1 MNLFT
6 KSYNPDWGRIVDMTV
21 GKNSSLSENIKD
33 ETVFKYILHEKGK
46 IELGNNGKSYMI
58 KEPSLILLSD
68 KDCPD
73 FKVLSKASDTV
84 LYFKPSVLRDEFTLS
99 ALHGE
104 KYETAFGTAV
114 YQDYYLIRYFIKTE
128 EFNERIIPLS
138 AWELGRIKGLL
149 DSINTELTTQ
159 YDGFWP
165 CRSRSFLMEL
175 LFFTQFL
182 CQTFEGNNKVL
193 YEDDTNFSL
202 ITEYLNEHYND
213 EISLESITKK
223 FNINRNKLNN
233 IFLNKTSKTCLN
245 YLMNL
250 RIDMAKI
257 ILANTELPVSEV
269 AGRVGYSDS
278 NYFTKIFKKMTGST
292 PSAFRNSNSTCR

>member
-1 MNLFT
+1 
-6 KSYNPDWGRIVDMTV
+6 
-21 GKNSSLSENIKD
+21 
-33 ETVFKYILHEKGK
+33 
-46 IELGNNGKSYMI
+46 
-58 KEPSLILLSD
+58 
-68 KDCPD
+68 
-73 FKVLSKASDTV
+73 
-84 LYFKPSVLRDEFTLS
+84 
-99 ALHGE
+99 
-104 KYETAFGTAV
+104 
-114 YQDYYLIRYFIKTE
+114 
-128 EFNERIIPLS
+128 
-138 AWELGRIKGLL
+138 
-149 DSINTELTTQ
+149 
-159 YDGFWP
+159 
-165 CRSRSFLMEL
+165 MEL

>member
-73 FKVLSKASDTV
+73 FKALSKASDTV

-114 YQDYYLIRYFIKTE
+114 YQDYYLFRYFIKTE
-128 EFNERIIPLS
+128 
-138 AWELGRIKGLL
+138 
-149 DSINTELTTQ
+149 
-159 YDGFWP
+159 
-165 CRSRSFLMEL
+165 
-175 LFFTQFL
+175 
-182 CQTFEGNNKVL
+182 
-193 YEDDTNFSL
+193 
-202 ITEYLNEHYND
+202 
-213 EISLESITKK
+213 
-223 FNINRNKLNN
+223 
-233 IFLNKTSKTCLN
+233 
-245 YLMNL
+245 
-250 RIDMAKI
+250 
-257 ILANTELPVSEV
+257 
-269 AGRVGYSDS
+269 
-278 NYFTKIFKKMTGST
+278 
-292 PSAFRNSNSTCR
+292 

>member
-73 FKVLSKASDTV
+73 FKALSKASDTV

>member
-1 MNLFT
+1 MNLYT
-6 KSYNPDWGRIVDMTV
+6 KSYDPNWGRIVEMV
-21 GKNSSLSENIKD
+21 VEKNSKLAENLKD
-33 ETVFKYILHEKGK
+33 KTVFKLILHEKGEIK
-46 IELGNNGKSYMI
+46 LNNNGNSYTI
-58 KEPSLILLSD
+58 KDPSLIFLSD
-68 KDCPD
+68 KDYPD
-73 FKVLSKASDTV
+73 IKVVGKASDTV

-114 YQDYYLIRYFIKTE
+114 YQDYYLVRYFIKAE
-128 EFNERIIPLS
+128 KFEERIIPLS
-138 AWELGRIKGLL
+138 AWELGRAKGLL
-149 DSINTELTTQ
+149 DSINAELITQ

-245 YLMNL
+245 YLMDL

>member
-1 MNLFT
+1 MNLYT
-6 KSYNPDWGRIVDMTV
+6 KSYDLNWGRIVDMV
-21 GKNSSLSENIKD
+21 VEKNSKLSNIKD
-33 ETVFKYILHEKGK
+33 KTVFKYILHEKGE
-46 IELGNNGKSYMI
+46 IELNNNDQSFKV

-68 KDCPD
+68 TDCPD
-73 FKVLSKASDTV
+73 FKALSKASDTV
-84 LYFKPSVLRDEFTLS
+84 LFFKPSVLRDEFTLS
-99 ALHGE
+99 ALHGD
-104 KYETAFGTAV
+104 KYENLFGTAV
-114 YQDYYLIRYFIKTE
+114 YQDYYLVRYFIKAE
-128 EFNERIIPLS
+128 KFEERIIPLS
-138 AWELGRIKGLL
+138 AWELGRAKGLL
-149 DSINTELTTQ
+149 DSINAELITQ

-182 CQTFEGNNKVL
+182 CQAFERNNKIL

-213 EISLESITKK
+213 EISLESLTKK
-223 FNINRNKLNN
+223 FNINRNKLNG
-233 IFLNKTSKTCLN
+233 IFINKTSKTCLN
-245 YLMNL
+245 YLMDL

>member
-1 MNLFT
+1 MKLYT
-6 KSYNPDWGRIVDMTV
+6 KSYNPDWGRIVDMAV
-21 GKNSSLSENIKD
+21 GKNSSLSDDIKD
-33 ETVFKYILHEKGK
+33 KNVFKFIIHEKGK
-46 IELGNNGKSYMI
+46 IELNNNGKSFMV

-68 KDCPD
+68 KECPD
-73 FKVLSKASDTV
+73 IKALSKSIDTV
-84 LYFKPSVLRDEFTLS
+84 LYFKPSVIRDEFTLS
-99 ALHGE
+99 ALHGD
-104 KYETAFGTAV
+104 KYEYSYGTAV

-138 AWELGRIKGLL
+138 AWELGRAKGLL

-182 CQTFEGNNKVL
+182 CQAFEGNNNVL

-223 FNINRNKLNN
+223 FNINRNKLNG

-245 YLMNL
+245 YLMDL

>member
-128 EFNERIIPLS
+128 EFKERIIPLS

-223 FNINRNKLNN
+223 FNINRNKLNG

>member
-1 MNLFT
+1 MKLYT
-6 KSYNPDWGRIVDMTV
+6 KSYNPDWGRIVDMV
-21 GKNSSLSENIKD
+21 VEKNSRLSDDIKD
-33 ETVFKYILHEKGK
+33 KNVFKFIIHEKGK
-46 IELGNNGKSYMI
+46 IELNNNGKSFMV

-68 KDCPD
+68 KECPD
-73 FKVLSKASDTV
+73 IKALSKSIDTV
-84 LYFKPSVLRDEFTLS
+84 LYFKPSVIRDEFTLS
-99 ALHGE
+99 ALHRD
-104 KYETAFGTAV
+104 KYEYSYGTAV
-114 YQDYYLIRYFIKTE
+114 YQDYYLVRYFIKTE

-138 AWELGRIKGLL
+138 AWELCRAKGLL

-175 LFFTQFL
+175 LFFTQFI
-182 CQTFEGNNKVL
+182 CQTFEQNNKVL

-223 FNINRNKLNN
+223 FNINRNKLNG

-245 YLMNL
+245 YLMDL